1 MAICCTPTGGKR
13 VIFFSRRCGRSRRWP
28 VSLGGLGILLQPGRT
43 ELSVG
48 ASTIDVGSAS
58 HFRMVQVY
66 DKLGLRMPGRGGG
79 NCPVQGRLVEA
90 AIQATDTIVE
100 NVVFVSRLWCIIPV
114 LGACLSRQSFLDTGS
129 LHHHSWCRL
138 VLPSLSC
145 VFHDGRI
152 GVS

>member
-1 MAICCTPTGGKR
+1 MY
-13 VIFFSRRCGRSRRWP
+13 
-28 VSLGGLGILLQPGRT
+28 LGGLGLLLQPGRT

-129 LHHHSWCRL
+129 LHHHHIRGVGLYSPVCRACSTMGGL
-138 VLPSLSC
+138 AYRRLP
-145 VFHDGRI
+145 
-152 GVS
+152 